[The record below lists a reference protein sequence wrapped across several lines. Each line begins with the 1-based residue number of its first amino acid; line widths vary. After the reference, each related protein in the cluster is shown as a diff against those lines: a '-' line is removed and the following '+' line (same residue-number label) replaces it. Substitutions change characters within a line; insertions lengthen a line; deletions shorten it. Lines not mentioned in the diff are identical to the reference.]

1 MLRLLLIHDSDRP
14 KTVTLVGSI
23 HCICGR
29 SITVFEITE
38 YYQIHSR
45 RSIDSRHWVTART
58 DDWAFLCQTLLTPPK
73 SLAQSSCG
81 QSKMK
86 DSELPAGGTSCAT
99 HKKRTRNRQN

>member
-1 MLRLLLIHDSDRP
+1 MLRLVLIHDSDRP

-38 YYQIHSR
+38 YYRIPGR
-45 RSIDSRHWVTART
+45 RSIDSIHCGTART
-58 DDWAFLCQTLLTPPK
+58 DDWVFLCQTPLTPPQ

-86 DSELPAGGTSCAT
+86 DSALPAEGTSCAT
-99 HKKRTRNRQN
+99 H